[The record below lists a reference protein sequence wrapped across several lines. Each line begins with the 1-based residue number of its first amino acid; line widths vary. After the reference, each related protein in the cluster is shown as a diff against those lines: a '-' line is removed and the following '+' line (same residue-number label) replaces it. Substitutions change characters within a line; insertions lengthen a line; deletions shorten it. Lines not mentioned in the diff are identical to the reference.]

1 MELKYVVIVII
12 SQIVYHVLV
21 KIYVNIINYSTNVPN
36 AKGGS
41 FVNTENENQSVKN
54 AMVVTYAL
62 MINRNINASL
72 VPPPVPVSTAKP
84 FLSLDPSGNPTV
96 FDATVYYI
104 QMQ

>member
-1 MELKYVVIVII
+1 
-12 SQIVYHVLV
+12 VLV

-62 MINRNINASL
+62 MINRNINASH
-72 VPPPVPVSTAKP
+72 VPPPVLVSIAKP
-84 FLSLDPSGNPTV
+84 FLSLDPNGNPTV

>member
-1 MELKYVVIVII
+1 
-12 SQIVYHVLV
+12 
-21 KIYVNIINYSTNVPN
+21 
-36 AKGGS
+36 
-41 FVNTENENQSVKN
+41 VNTENENQSVKN

-72 VPPPVPVSTAKP
+72 VPPPAPVSIAKP
-84 FLSLDPSGNPTV
+84 FLLLDPNGNPTV